1 VILKEANWVEE
12 DEEEA
17 MTAQAEG
24 NWVEEDNMASWRWP
38 KNTLCT
44 PYNETMIDLYSRF
57 IKVLVTRLYVQY
69 YIKRVYSSTT

>member
-1 VILKEANWVEE
+1 MSDFEGGKLGGRRSHDSASG
-12 DEEEA
+12 
-17 MTAQAEG
+17 G

-44 PYNETMIDLYSRF
+44 PYNETMMDLYSLF